1 MTVAGS
7 GPYVWS
13 MNPDNQLAQK
23 RPYVLMPPTAI
34 PAEAG
39 SLPATDRDLSGD
51 ETLSFQISFCEA
63 EAMAQGMPAATL
75 ATASSLP
82 LALGLLLF
90 VVLPSAL
97 GSVAGF
103 HLAGQW
109 ASDLM
114 TWSIVGGTAGL
125 VLGGGCLLWNR
136 RKA

>member
-1 MTVAGS
+1 
-7 GPYVWS
+7 
-13 MNPDNQLAQK
+13 MNPDNQVAPK

-39 SLPATDRDLSGD
+39 SLPATDRALSGD

-63 EAMAQGMPAATL
+63 ENMAQGMSAATV
-75 ATASSLP
+75 ATARSMP

-97 GSVAGF
+97 GTVAGF

-114 TWSIVGGTAGL
+114 TWSIMGGSAGL

-136 RKA
+136 RKV

>member
-1 MTVAGS
+1 MTAAGS
-7 GPYVWS
+7 GPYVWN
-13 MNPDNQLAQK
+13 MIPENQVAPK
-23 RPYVLMPPTAI
+23 RPHVLMPPTAI
-34 PAEAG
+34 ATEAG
-39 SLPATDRDLSGD
+39 SLPATDRALSGD

-63 EAMAQGMPAATL
+63 ETMAQGMSAATV
-75 ATASSLP
+75 ATARSMP

-114 TWSIVGGTAGL
+114 TWSIMGGSAGL

-136 RKA
+136 RKV